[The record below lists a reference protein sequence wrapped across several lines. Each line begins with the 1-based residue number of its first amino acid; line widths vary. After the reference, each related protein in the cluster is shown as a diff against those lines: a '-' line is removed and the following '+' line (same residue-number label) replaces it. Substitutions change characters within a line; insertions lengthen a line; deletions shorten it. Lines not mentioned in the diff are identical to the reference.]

1 MNDNERKRRGTVLDD
16 VVRRIRAVFDAR
28 AAVRHPSDADLV
40 RETGLNRRVIRAIG
54 ARHLYKGVPDE
65 GAGNNPAIQEGA

>member
-1 MNDNERKRRGTVLDD
+1 MNDNAIKRKRGSVPDD
-16 VVRRIRAVFDAR
+16 VVRRIRRVFDAR

-65 GAGNNPAIQEGA
+65 GAGNKDEVRK

>member
-1 MNDNERKRRGTVLDD
+1 MNDNARKPRRGSVPDD
-16 VVRRIRAVFDAR
+16 VVRRIRQVFDAR

-40 RETGLNRRVIRAIG
+40 AETGLNRRVIRAIG

-65 GAGNNPAIQEGA
+65 GAGSDGDSL